1 MGFESALV
9 GSVWGSIPGAAR
21 VVGGP
26 GSGQAAPRAG
36 PRRQRSGDDGALEL
50 Q

>member
-9 GSVWGSIPGAAR
+9 GSSWGSIPSSAW
-21 VVGGP
+21 VLGGP
-26 GSGQAAPRAG
+26 WSGKAAPRAR
-36 PRRQRSGDDGALEL
+36 PRRQRSGDDGDLEL